1 MDETIADREQLDGQE
16 VIRTTARLVRRIEER
31 FPGSGLGTVCVAIHA
46 TSMNT
51 QDQIDELLKPIWRL
65 RVVAIALAVF
75 SVALLLYLMMG
86 GIEWSRFVLP
96 NTFKDFIGLLEPT
109 IGSVIFLTAYFVFV
123 ATLEKRWKHRRVLR
137 VLTSLRGLAHVI
149 DMHQLTKDPDRFMLA
164 GPDTEASPDRSLS
177 PFEVGRYLDYC
188 SEMLSILGKVSAL
201 WAQAFPEPTVLVAV
215 DQIETLTAGLSRKI
229 WQKLMVLQ
237 GVAPTVNHDHGAG

>member
-1 MDETIADREQLDGQE
+1 MNETIADKEQLDGSA
-16 VIRTTARLVRRIEER
+16 VIQTTARLVRRVEER
-31 FPGSGLGTVCVAIHA
+31 FPGSGLGGVCVAIHA
-46 TSMNT
+46 TSLNT

-65 RVVAIALAVF
+65 RVLAIAMGFVSA
-75 SVALLLYLMMG
+75 SLLLYLLLG
-86 GIEWSRFVLP
+86 GVEWSRFVLP

-109 IGSVIFLTAYFVFV
+109 LGSVIFLTAYSVFV
-123 ATLEKRWKHRRVLR
+123 STVEKRWKQARVLQA
-137 VLTSLRGLAHVI
+137 LTKLRGLAHVI
-149 DMHQLTKDPDRFMLA
+149 DMHQLTKNPERFMLI

-215 DQIETLTAGLSRKI
+215 DQIETLTVGLSRKI

-237 GVAPTVNHDHGAG
+237 GVVPTVSQDDGAG